1 ILILLSSVLWTR
13 GENCPATCLCPDP
26 HTVDC
31 SGRGLTRLPD
41 EIPLDVRRL
50 LLADNWIPRIPSDF
64 LVLYS
69 DLVYLDLRN
78 NTLSHIEP
86 GTLSTSSRL
95 VFLDLGSNNLTEI
108 PKGTFG
114 ESRSLIKLRL
124 GNNPYLSMVSEEAFL
139 GLTSLRELELERN
152 ALSTLKVGA
161 LSQLPSLRVVR
172 LEGNP
177 WVCNCNFANLFAWL
191 MENSHKLPN
200 AADVNTCQCETPNR
214 TTITHDAKRPLSGV
228 EGMECSLPMD
238 GRRVS
243 LTQLSKDSFRE
254 CQATLTLTD
263 LLIIIFSGISVSV
276 VAIMTSFF
284 LASTVHCFQRW
295 SKGTKGD
302 EEESPSAA
310 SNHLRR
316 DELPLM
322 DDKAHPS
329 KFSCGPRE
337 LARAAD
343 MEKKQLGGVTWKS
356 EPAYRGD
363 KKGGTGGGAAMRSR
377 CGGLPISKRAGAEQ
391 MVRSAITGEA
401 QISRC
406 PAVAVRRQSTTPS
419 ESKADEA
426 QTQNNSLF
434 VDLLETINCIQ
445 MTDDESMH
453 SPGQVEEG
461 LVSSD
466 CIHSLLGNHLRFE
479 RWKEL
484 WKPAKEKK

>member
-1 ILILLSSVLWTR
+1 MLPCIRWLRLILLSLSSVFWSR
-13 GENCPATCLCPDP
+13 AENCPSSCLCPDP

-78 NTLSHIEP
+78 NSLSQIEP

-124 GNNPYLSMVSEEAFL
+124 GNNPYLSMVSEDAFS

-152 ALSTLKVGA
+152 ALSTIKVGA

-177 WVCNCNFANLFAWL
+177 WVCNCNFANLFTWL
-191 MENSHKLPN
+191 LENSHKLPN
-200 AADVNTCQCETPNR
+200 G
-214 TTITHDAKRPLSGV
+214 I

-302 EEESPSAA
+302 EEES
-310 SNHLRR
+310 
-316 DELPLM
+316 
-322 DDKAHPS
+322 
-329 KFSCGPRE
+329 
-337 LARAAD
+337 
-343 MEKKQLGGVTWKS
+343 
-356 EPAYRGD
+356 
-363 KKGGTGGGAAMRSR
+363 
-377 CGGLPISKRAGAEQ
+377 
-391 MVRSAITGEA
+391 
-401 QISRC
+401 
-406 PAVAVRRQSTTPS
+406 
-419 ESKADEA
+419 
-426 QTQNNSLF
+426 
-434 VDLLETINCIQ
+434 
-445 MTDDESMH
+445 
-453 SPGQVEEG
+453 EE
-461 LVSSD
+461 
-466 CIHSLLGNHLRFE
+466 
-479 RWKEL
+479 
-484 WKPAKEKK
+484 